1 MNIGKESEI
10 VEFKKSTAELKEGI
24 ISLASMLNKSGK
36 GTLFFGVN
44 NNGDIVGQQVGSDT
58 ERKISEAIAQSIE
71 PSIIPTIELL
81 TSDDGFDYIQ
91 VKVEGI
97 DSPYSAYGLYYC
109 RSADQ
114 DKKATRESLKKMF
127 ISSGFDF
134 IQESPSKQTNLRF
147 TQLIS
152 LFLARGFH
160 ITNEKAF
167 IKNIKLLTN
176 DNKFNQ
182 MAELLSD
189 SNSLPLKIARFN
201 GIDKASISQRTEFG
215 NRCMILAMQ
224 QILEYIQSINEVNV
238 EIVDAQRRNV
248 SLFDYT
254 AFREAWVN
262 ACLHNS
268 WIDLTPPSVY
278 IFTDRLEIA
287 SYGGLPFGLSL
298 DGFFNGETHPVN
310 KALQSI
316 FIQLDYA
323 EQTGHGVPI
332 IVQKYGTEVF
342 KISENYITV
351 TIPFA
356 FEPQWAK
363 ALKSENHLSSLN
375 QTQKDIYNYLK
386 SNPSSTTSKIAEDLN
401 LSLSTIKHS
410 TAKLIKEG
418 YIERKGSKQNGT
430 WIIKI

>member
-1 MNIGKESEI
+1 MNIGKESET

-24 ISLASMLNKSGK
+24 ISLSSMLNKSGK

-44 NNGDIVGQQVGSDT
+44 NEGDIVGQQIGLDT
-58 ERKISEAIAQSIE
+58 ERKISETIAQSIE
-71 PSIIPTIELL
+71 PAIIPTIELL
-81 TSDDGFDYIQ
+81 TSEDNHDYIQ
-91 VKVEGI
+91 VKVEGV

-134 IQESPSKQTNLRF
+134 IQESPSLQTDLKF

-152 LFLARGFH
+152 LYLARGYH

-167 IKNIKLLTN
+167 IKNIKLFTN
-176 DNKFNQ
+176 DDKYNR

-189 SNSLPLKIARFN
+189 TNSFPLKIARFN

-224 QILEYIQSINEVNV
+224 QILEYIQSLNEVNV
-238 EIVDAQRRNV
+238 EIVEAQRKNIP
-248 SLFDYT
+248 LFDYT
-254 AFREAWVN
+254 SFREAWIN

-278 IFTDRLEIA
+278 IFTNRIEIA
-287 SYGGLPFGLSL
+287 SYGGLPLGLSL

-316 FIQLDYA
+316 FIQLNYA

-332 IVQKYGTEVF
+332 IVQKYGKDIF

-356 FEPQWAK
+356 FKPQWVK
-363 ALKSENHLSSLN
+363 ALETENYLSSLN
-375 QTQKDIYNYLK
+375 QTQKDVYNYLK
-386 SNPSSTTSKIAEDLN
+386 LNPSATAIKIAEDLN

-410 TAKLIKEG
+410 TAKLIKER
-418 YIERKGSKQNGT
+418 YIKRIGSKQKGS
-430 WIIKI
+430 WIINN